1 MNFIKRAQQRLFAK
15 LFDLQGRN
23 PGPKRLES
31 FINWLIIANLLALL
45 LEHIPVL
52 YSDHKDLFAL
62 FDEISIY
69 IFSIEYVL
77 RLLSAAADP
86 KYAGRKF
93 ATVRHLFN
101 PFSIIDFLVIAPH
114 WLRLLGIVELDLRA
128 LRILRL
134 LRLLKLMREIIPAII
149 EFSRAN
155 RGRSFREKIDS
166 LMNETHTSGR
176 LHQQLDLIL
185 IFVIVLSVV
194 CVFLETVPEIHEPLA
209 LEFHYLDL
217 FSVGVFS
224 VEFLLRLYASPER
237 LGVTTPLFSRL
248 AYLRKPATLVDL
260 IAVLP
265 FYLQVFVSV
274 DLRFVRILRVLRVAK
289 LSRYNTAMKTFS
301 MVMAREKRAFAAAM
315 FVTLLITILAA
326 AVVYEAEHA
335 VQPDKYDTMFR
346 AMYWAVI
353 TLASVGYGDIS
364 PVTPVGQAFTMVL
377 AILGIGIV
385 ALPAGILG
393 SAFSDQLQQD
403 REEML
408 KEIEAAFADGILT
421 DEEAENLEQERIRLH
436 LSEEQ
441 FDALKKR
448 AVGHVAGIGI
458 DKPTLEQLADMVSKT
473 EAALTGLPLERAVEE
488 INKLDISEKQKASLK
503 SLL

>member
-1 MNFIKRAQQRLFAK
+1 MNFIKSAQKRLFQS
-15 LFDLQGRN
+15 LFDLHGRRL
-23 PGPKRLES
+23 GPKRVES
-31 FINWLIIANLLALL
+31 FINWLIVINLLALL

-52 YSDHKDLFAL
+52 YSDHKDLFAS
-62 FDEISIY
+62 FDSISIY
-69 IFSIEYVL
+69 IFSLEYVL
-77 RLLSAAADP
+77 RLFSAAADP
-86 KYAGRKF
+86 KYAGRKWPTF
-93 ATVRHLFN
+93 RHFFN
-101 PFSIIDFLVIAPH
+101 AFSIIDLLVVAPH
-114 WLRLLGIVELDLRA
+114 WLHLLGIVDLDLRA

-134 LRLLKLMREIIPAII
+134 LRLLKLMREIIPAVL
-149 EFSRAN
+149 EFVAAN
-155 RGRSFREKIDS
+155 KGRTLRQKIDS
-166 LMNETHTSGR
+166 LMNETPTSGR
-176 LHQQLDLIL
+176 LHHQLDLIL
-185 IFVIVLSVV
+185 IFVIVLSVI
-194 CVFLETVPEIHEPLA
+194 CVFLETVPEVHEPLA

-224 VEFLLRLYASPER
+224 TEFLLRLYAAPER
-237 LGVTTPLFSRL
+237 LGVDSPIFSRL
-248 AYLRKPATLVDL
+248 AYLRKPATIVDL

-315 FVTLLITILAA
+315 FVTLLLTILAA

-364 PVTPVGQAFTMVL
+364 PITPVGQAFTMIL

-403 REEML
+403 RDEML
-408 KEIEAAFADGILT
+408 KEIEIALADGVLT
-421 DEEAENLEQERIRLH
+421 DEEAESLEQERIRLH
-436 LSEEQ
+436 LSEDQ
-441 FDALKKR
+441 FDALKKKAR
-448 AVGHVAGIGI
+448 ARLAGVGM

-473 EAALTGLPLERAVEE
+473 EAALAGLPLEKAVAE
-488 INKLDISEKQKASLK
+488 INALDISEKQKASLK